1 MAQNTGG
8 IMDKH
13 DVICDECGDISIERE
28 EHWAETTG
36 QYEPLFCPFCG
47 NDVELDEGEEDEE
60 YE

>member
-1 MAQNTGG
+1 
-8 IMDKH
+8 MDKH

-47 NDVELDEGEEDEE
+47 NDVELDEGEEDED